1 MTTAGLIL
9 RILNALLMAGIPCLL
24 AVILI
29 RRGNDGFRPI
39 GIGIAAFVLSQVGH
53 IPFNQFVLLPAL
65 EGWGIGAAQSGW
77 KLVALG
83 IAVGLSAGIFE
94 ETARY
99 LSLRFWLNKK
109 PNTLLPIK
117 YGVGH
122 GGIEAFLLGILA
134 LYALIQV
141 LTLGGEG
148 SLNSFPPEQ
157 ADMIREQISAFWDV
171 PWQHSLLGAWERVSA
186 LAFHLGASLMVYKSV
201 REKKPSWLVIAV
213 LGHTLLNA
221 FAVIYSQE
229 LDFVLLESILF
240 IFALGWLYWAWT
252 LRVREVE
259 GLMPERP
266 LPGEPR
272 FQTQRIT
279 AEQLEESRYD
289 E

>member
-1 MTTAGLIL
+1 MTAFGLIL

-65 EGWGIGAAQSGW
+65 DGWGIGAAQSGW
-77 KLVALG
+77 KLAALG

-99 LSLRFWLNKK
+99 LSFRFWLNKE
-109 PNTLLPIK
+109 PNAMIPIK
-117 YGVGH
+117 YAVGH

-148 SLNSFPPEQ
+148 SLNSFPPDQ
-157 ADMIREQISAFWDV
+157 ADLIRTQISAYWYVD
-171 PWQHSLLGAWERVSA
+171 WQHSLLGAWERVSA
-186 LAFHLGASLMVYKSV
+186 LSFHVGASLMIYKSV
-201 REKKPSWLVIAV
+201 REKKPSWVAIAV
-213 LGHTLLNA
+213 LGHTMLNA
-221 FAVIYSQE
+221 FAVISSQK

-240 IFALGWLYWAWT
+240 IFALGWLFWAWT
-252 LRVREVE
+252 LRVRDVE
-259 GLMPERP
+259 ELMLELP
-266 LPGEPR
+266 LPGETR
-272 FQTQRIT
+272 LQKQQIT
-279 AEQLEESRYD
+279 PEQLEESRYD
-289 E
+289 D

>member
-1 MTTAGLIL
+1 MV
-9 RILNALLMAGIPCLL
+9 GIPCLL

-39 GIGIAAFVLSQVGH
+39 GIGVAAFVLSQVGH

-65 EGWGIGAAQSGW
+65 EGWGIGLSQPGW
-77 KLVALG
+77 KLLVMG
-83 IAVGLSAGIFE
+83 IAVGFSAGIFE

-99 LSLRFWLNKK
+99 LSFRVWLNKE

-122 GGIEAFLLGILA
+122 GGIEAFLLGILT

-141 LTLGGEG
+141 LTLGGES
-148 SLNSFPPEQ
+148 SLDSFSSEQ
-157 ADMIREQISAFWDV
+157 ADLIRAQILAYWDV
-171 PWQHSLLGAWERVSA
+171 PWQHLLLGAWERVSA
-186 LAFHLGASLMVYKSV
+186 MIFHIGASLMVYKSV
-201 REKKPSWLVIAV
+201 RKKKPGWLAIAV

-221 FAVIYSQE
+221 FAVISSQKM
-229 LDFVLLESILF
+229 DIVLVESILF
-240 IFALGWLYWAWT
+240 IFSLGWLFWAWT
-252 LRVREVE
+252 LREREDE
-259 GLMPERP
+259 ELMTDLP
-266 LPGEPR
+266 LPGEMR
-272 FQTQRIT
+272 LQIQRIT

>member
-1 MTTAGLIL
+1 MTIVGLIL

-29 RRGNDGFRPI
+29 RRGDDGFGPI

-65 EGWGIGAAQSGW
+65 EGWGIGIAQSGW
-77 KLVALG
+77 KLLMLG
-83 IAVGLSAGIFE
+83 IAAGLSAGIFE

-99 LSLRFWLNKK
+99 LSFRFWLKKNK
-109 PNTLLPIK
+109 NTLLPIK

-141 LTLGGEG
+141 LSLGGEG
-148 SLNSFPPEQ
+148 SLNSFPSEQ
-157 ADMIREQISAFWDV
+157 VELIRTQITAYWDV

-186 LAFHLGASLMVYKSV
+186 LAFHIGASLMVYKSV
-201 REKKPSWLVIAV
+201 REKKPSWLVVAV

-221 FAVIYSQE
+221 FAVISSRE
-229 LDFVLLESILF
+229 LDFVLVESILF
-240 IFALGWLYWAWT
+240 IFSLGWLFWAWT
-252 LRVREVE
+252 LRVRENE
-259 GLMPERP
+259 ELLPERP
-266 LPGEPR
+266 QPGETR
-272 FQTQRIT
+272 LQKQKIT
-279 AEQLEESRYD
+279 SEQLEESRYD

>member
-1 MTTAGLIL
+1 MTAFGLIL

-65 EGWGIGAAQSGW
+65 DGWGIGAAQSGW
-77 KLVALG
+77 KLAALG

-99 LSLRFWLNKK
+99 LSFRFWLNKE
-109 PNTLLPIK
+109 PNAMIPIK
-117 YGVGH
+117 YAVGH

-148 SLNSFPPEQ
+148 SLNSFPPDQ
-157 ADMIREQISAFWDV
+157 ADLIRTQISAYWNVD
-171 PWQHSLLGAWERVSA
+171 WQHSLLGAWERVSA
-186 LAFHLGASLMVYKSV
+186 LSFHVGASLMIYKSV
-201 REKKPSWLVIAV
+201 REKKPSWVAIAV
-213 LGHTLLNA
+213 LGHTMLNA
-221 FAVIYSQE
+221 FAVISSQK

-240 IFALGWLYWAWT
+240 IFALGWLFWAWT
-252 LRVREVE
+252 LRVRDVE
-259 GLMPERP
+259 ELMLELP
-266 LPGEPR
+266 LPGETR
-272 FQTQRIT
+272 LQKQQIT
-279 AEQLEESRYD
+279 PEQLEESRYD
-289 E
+289 D

>member
-1 MTTAGLIL
+1 MTTARLIL

-24 AVILI
+24 AVILF

-39 GIGIAAFVLSQVGH
+39 GIGIAVFVLSQVGH

-65 EGWGIGAAQSGW
+65 EGWGIGTSQSGW
-77 KLVALG
+77 KLLALG
-83 IAVGLSAGIFE
+83 IAVGLSAGMFE

-99 LSLRFWLNKK
+99 LSFRFWLNKK

-141 LTLGGEG
+141 LALGGEG

-157 ADMIREQISAFWDV
+157 ADLIRTQISAFWEV
-171 PWQHSLLGAWERVSA
+171 PWQHLLLGAWERVSA
-186 LAFHLGASLMVYKSV
+186 LAFHVGASLMVYKSV
-201 REKKPSWLVIAV
+201 REKKPSWLAIAV

-221 FAVIYSQE
+221 FAVISSQK

-240 IFALGWLYWAWT
+240 IFSLGWLFWAWT
-252 LRVREVE
+252 LREREIE
-259 GLMPERP
+259 ELIPELP
-266 LPGEPR
+266 LPGETR
-272 FQTQRIT
+272 LQTQRIT

>member
-1 MTTAGLIL
+1 MTTTEVIL
-9 RILNALLMAGIPCLL
+9 RILNTLLMVGIPCLL

-39 GIGIAAFVLSQVGH
+39 GIGVAAFVLSQVGH

-65 EGWGIGAAQSGW
+65 EGWGIGLTQSGW
-77 KLVALG
+77 KLLVMG
-83 IAVGLSAGIFE
+83 IAVGFSAGIFE

-99 LSLRFWLNKK
+99 LSFRFWLNKE

-148 SLNSFPPEQ
+148 SLNSFSSEQ
-157 ADMIREQISAFWDV
+157 ADLIRAQILAYWDV
-171 PWQHSLLGAWERVSA
+171 PWQHLLLGAWERVSA
-186 LAFHLGASLMVYKSV
+186 MIFHVGASLMVYKSV
-201 REKKPSWLVIAV
+201 RKKKPSWLAIAV

-221 FAVIYSQE
+221 FAVISSQKM
-229 LDFVLLESILF
+229 DFVLVESILF
-240 IFALGWLYWAWT
+240 VFSLGWLFWAWA
-252 LRVREVE
+252 LREREDE
-259 GLMPERP
+259 ELKPELP
-266 LPGEPR
+266 LLGETR
-272 FQTQRIT
+272 LQTQRIT

-289 E
+289 

>member
-1 MTTAGLIL
+1 MTTAEVIL
-9 RILNALLMAGIPCLL
+9 RILNTLLMVGIPCLL

-39 GIGIAAFVLSQVGH
+39 GIGVAAFVLSQAGH

-65 EGWGIGAAQSGW
+65 EGWGIGLTQSGW
-77 KLVALG
+77 KLLVMG
-83 IAVGLSAGIFE
+83 TAVGFSAGIFE

-99 LSLRFWLNKK
+99 LSFRFWLNKE

-117 YGVGH
+117 YGIGH
-122 GGIEAFLLGILA
+122 GGIEAFLLGILT

-148 SLNSFPPEQ
+148 SLASFTSEQ
-157 ADMIREQISAFWDV
+157 AGLIRAQILAYWDV
-171 PWQHSLLGAWERVSA
+171 PWQHLLLGAWERVSA
-186 LAFHLGASLMVYKSV
+186 MIFHIGASLMVYKSV
-201 REKKPSWLVIAV
+201 RKKKPSWLAIAV

-221 FAVIYSQE
+221 FAVISSQKM
-229 LDFVLLESILF
+229 DFVLVESILF
-240 IFALGWLYWAWT
+240 IFSLGWLFWAWAS
-252 LRVREVE
+252 REREVE
-259 GLMPERP
+259 ELKPELP
-266 LPGEPR
+266 LLRETR
-272 FQTQRIT
+272 LQTQRIT

>member
-1 MTTAGLIL
+1 MTTTEVIL
-9 RILNALLMAGIPCLL
+9 RILNTLLMVGIPCLL

-39 GIGIAAFVLSQVGH
+39 GIGVAAFVLSQVGH

-65 EGWGIGAAQSGW
+65 EGWGIGLTQSGW
-77 KLVALG
+77 KLLVMG
-83 IAVGLSAGIFE
+83 IAVGFSAGIFE

-99 LSLRFWLNKK
+99 LSFRFWLNKE

-134 LYALIQV
+134 LYAFIQV

-148 SLNSFPPEQ
+148 SLDSFSSEQ
-157 ADMIREQISAFWDV
+157 ADLIRAQILAYWDV
-171 PWQHSLLGAWERVSA
+171 PWQHLLLGAWERVSA
-186 LAFHLGASLMVYKSV
+186 MIFHIGASLMVYKSV
-201 REKKPSWLVIAV
+201 RKKKPSWLAIAV

-221 FAVIYSQE
+221 FAVISSQKM
-229 LDFVLLESILF
+229 DFVLVESILF
-240 IFALGWLYWAWT
+240 IFSLGWLFWGWT
-252 LRVREVE
+252 LREREDE
-259 GLMPERP
+259 ELKPELP
-266 LPGEPR
+266 LLGETR
-272 FQTQRIT
+272 LQTQRIT

-289 E
+289 

>member
-9 RILNALLMAGIPCLL
+9 RILNALLMAGIPSLL

-29 RRGNDGFRPI
+29 RRGNDGFGPI
-39 GIGIAAFVLSQVGH
+39 GIGIAVFVLSQVGH

-65 EGWGIGAAQSGW
+65 EGWGIGTSQSGW
-77 KLVALG
+77 KLLALG
-83 IAVGLSAGIFE
+83 IAVGLSAGMFE

-99 LSLRFWLNKK
+99 LSFRFWLNKR
-109 PNTLLPIK
+109 PYTLLPIK
-117 YGVGH
+117 YGIGH

-141 LTLGGEG
+141 LALGGEG

-157 ADMIREQISAFWDV
+157 ADLIRTQISIFWKV

-186 LAFHLGASLMVYKSV
+186 LAFHIGASLMVYKSV
-201 REKKPSWLVIAV
+201 REKKPSWLAIAV
-213 LGHTLLNA
+213 LGHTLLNT
-221 FAVIYSQE
+221 FAVMSSQK

-240 IFALGWLYWAWT
+240 IYSLGWLFWAWT
-252 LRVREVE
+252 LRVREIE
-259 GLMPERP
+259 ELIPELP
-266 LPGEPR
+266 LPGETR
-272 FQTQRIT
+272 LQTQRIT
-279 AEQLEESRYD
+279 AEQLEESKYD

>member
-1 MTTAGLIL
+1 MTTAEVIL
-9 RILNALLMAGIPCLL
+9 RILNTLLMVGIPCLL

-39 GIGIAAFVLSQVGH
+39 GIGIAAFIFSQVGH

-65 EGWGIGAAQSGW
+65 EGWGIGLTQSGW
-77 KLVALG
+77 KLLVMG
-83 IAVGLSAGIFE
+83 IAVGISAGIFE

-99 LSLRFWLNKK
+99 LSFRFWLNKE
-109 PNTLLPIK
+109 PNTLLPMK

-122 GGIEAFLLGILA
+122 GGIEAFLLGILT

-148 SLNSFPPEQ
+148 SLDSFSSEQ
-157 ADMIREQISAFWDV
+157 ADLIRAQIFTYWDV
-171 PWQHSLLGAWERVSA
+171 PCQHLLLGAWERVSA
-186 LAFHLGASLMVYKSV
+186 MVFHIGASLMVYKSV
-201 REKKPSWLVIAV
+201 RKKKPSWLAIAI

-221 FAVIYSQE
+221 FAVISSQKMN
-229 LDFVLLESILF
+229 FVLVESILF
-240 IFALGWLYWAWT
+240 IFSLGWLFWAWA
-252 LRVREVE
+252 LREREVE
-259 GLMPERP
+259 ELMPELP
-266 LPGEPR
+266 LPGETR
-272 FQTQRIT
+272 LQTQRIT

>member
-1 MTTAGLIL
+1 
-9 RILNALLMAGIPCLL
+9 LNTLLMVGIPCLL

-39 GIGIAAFVLSQVGH
+39 GIGVAAFVLSQVGH

-65 EGWGIGAAQSGW
+65 EGWGIGLTQSGW
-77 KLVALG
+77 KLLVMG
-83 IAVGLSAGIFE
+83 IAVGFSAGIFE

-99 LSLRFWLNKK
+99 LSFRFWLNKE

-148 SLNSFPPEQ
+148 SLNSFSSEQ
-157 ADMIREQISAFWDV
+157 ADLIRAQILAYWDV
-171 PWQHSLLGAWERVSA
+171 PWQHLLLGAWERVSA
-186 LAFHLGASLMVYKSV
+186 MIFHVGASLMVYKSV
-201 REKKPSWLVIAV
+201 RKKKPSWLAIAV
-213 LGHTLLNA
+213 LWHTLLNA
-221 FAVIYSQE
+221 FAVISSQKM
-229 LDFVLLESILF
+229 DFVLVESILF
-240 IFALGWLYWAWT
+240 VFSLGWLFWAWA
-252 LRVREVE
+252 LREREDE
-259 GLMPERP
+259 ELKPELP
-266 LPGEPR
+266 LLGETR
-272 FQTQRIT
+272 LQTQRIT

-289 E
+289 

>member
-1 MTTAGLIL
+1 MTIAGLIL

-29 RRGNDGFRPI
+29 RRGDDGFRPI

-65 EGWGIGAAQSGW
+65 EGWGIGTAQSGW
-77 KLVALG
+77 KLLVLG

-94 ETARY
+94 ETIRY
-99 LSLRFWLNKK
+99 LSFRFWLKK
-109 PNTLLPIK
+109 NPNTLLPIK

-122 GGIEAFLLGILA
+122 GGIEAFLLGIMA
-134 LYALIQV
+134 LYTLIQV
-141 LTLGGEG
+141 LSLGGEG
-148 SLNSFPPEQ
+148 SLNSFPSEQ
-157 ADMIREQISAFWDV
+157 VELIRAQITAYWDV

-186 LAFHLGASLMVYKSV
+186 LVFHLGASLMVYKSV

-221 FAVIYSQE
+221 FAVISSQK

-240 IFALGWLYWAWT
+240 VFSLGWLFWAWN
-252 LRVREVE
+252 LRVREIE
-259 GLMPERP
+259 ELMPERP
-266 LPGEPR
+266 LPGETR
-272 FQTQRIT
+272 LQKQKIT
-279 AEQLEESRYD
+279 SEQLEESRYD

>member
-1 MTTAGLIL
+1 MTTTEVIL
-9 RILNALLMAGIPCLL
+9 RILNTLLMVGIPCLL

-39 GIGIAAFVLSQVGH
+39 GIGVAAFVLSQVGH

-65 EGWGIGAAQSGW
+65 EGWGIGLTQSGW
-77 KLVALG
+77 KLLVMG
-83 IAVGLSAGIFE
+83 IAVGFSAGIFE

-99 LSLRFWLNKK
+99 LSFRFWLNKE
-109 PNTLLPIK
+109 PNMLLPIK

-148 SLNSFPPEQ
+148 SLDSFSPEQ
-157 ADMIREQISAFWDV
+157 ADLIRAQILAYWDV
-171 PWQHSLLGAWERVSA
+171 PWQHLLLGAWERVSA
-186 LAFHLGASLMVYKSV
+186 MIFHVGASLMVYKSV
-201 REKKPSWLVIAV
+201 RKKKPSWLAIAV

-221 FAVIYSQE
+221 FAVISSQKM
-229 LDFVLLESILF
+229 DFVLVESILF
-240 IFALGWLYWAWT
+240 IFSLGWLIWAWA
-252 LRVREVE
+252 LREREVE
-259 GLMPERP
+259 ELKPALP
-266 LPGEPR
+266 LLGETR
-272 FQTQRIT
+272 LQTQRIT

-289 E
+289 

>member
-1 MTTAGLIL
+1 MTTTEVIL
-9 RILNALLMAGIPCLL
+9 RILNTLLMVGIPCLL

-39 GIGIAAFVLSQVGH
+39 GVGVAAFVLSQVGH

-65 EGWGIGAAQSGW
+65 EGWGVGLTQSGW
-77 KLVALG
+77 KLLVMG
-83 IAVGLSAGIFE
+83 VAVGFSAGIFE

-99 LSLRFWLNKK
+99 LSFRFWLNKE

-122 GGIEAFLLGILA
+122 GGIEAFLLGILT

-148 SLNSFPPEQ
+148 SLDSFSSEQ
-157 ADMIREQISAFWDV
+157 ADLIRAQILAYWDV
-171 PWQHSLLGAWERVSA
+171 RWQHLLLGAWERVSA
-186 LAFHLGASLMVYKSV
+186 MVFHIGASLMVYKSV
-201 REKKPSWLVIAV
+201 RKKKPSWLAIAV

-221 FAVIYSQE
+221 FAVISSQKM
-229 LDFVLLESILF
+229 DFVLVESVLF
-240 IFALGWLYWAWT
+240 IFSLGWLFWAWS
-252 LRVREVE
+252 LREREVE
-259 GLMPERP
+259 ELMPELP
-266 LPGEPR
+266 LPGEMR
-272 FQTQRIT
+272 LQTQRIT

-289 E
+289 